1 MIVLL
6 IIFWLLGLFLSIKSP
21 TYFVVYF
28 ILASTKFLGFIDPS
42 TFIVNGIELGYF
54 GLNLIALAGSFLSKT
69 WYNIPKKSNL
79 IIFIVLAMLI
89 YGISK
94 PLFDGNSTL
103 LQSFMASKE
112 IWFYFLFFYL
122 VSYRKK
128 IKSKQI
134 INLIKWIG
142 LYFSLIYIFG
152 ILIPEIV
159 PVYYFDDEIIRV
171 YYPTYISLALFLFA
185 VGLKTKGQSKIKPIV
200 PISMMLVSLVF
211 AGYASLTIM
220 SAFGLVGYLFIY
232 RQKNLLNKKSIIVF
246 SLMSVLMVLLLL
258 LINEET
264 YNYLLSSIYDIISG
278 NDPSISSRM
287 LYNEFRWEFINRQRE
302 FGYGFIHQSS
312 EIMKSMNTSD
322 SNRYMQ
328 RLGVID
334 SGYVDMFTKFGFIG
348 TAVIIAIF
356 LKFIISG
363 ILQKN
368 KNTLSLAM
376 VIYFSQYFFVNY
388 TWSVFTFAHGIIP
401 GVIALYMIFWNQSYK
416 SKRTKK
422 QLAYMA

>member
-1 MIVLL
+1 MIIVLIL
-6 IIFWLLGLFLSIKSP
+6 FWSIGLFLSIKSP
-21 TYFVVYF
+21 TYFVLYF
-28 ILASTKFLGFIDPS
+28 LLASTKFLGFIDPS
-42 TFIVNGIELGYF
+42 TFIVNGIEFGYF
-54 GLNLIALAGSFLSKT
+54 GLNIIALAGSFLSIT
-69 WYNIPKKSNL
+69 WYNIPKKSIL
-79 IIFIVLAMLI
+79 IIFIILAMLI

-94 PLFDGNSTL
+94 PIFDGNSTL

-112 IWFYFLFFYL
+112 IWFYFLFFYM
-122 VSYRKK
+122 VSHRKK
-128 IKSKQI
+128 IKNEQI
-134 INLIKWIG
+134 IILIKWIG

-152 ILIPEIV
+152 ILVPGIV
-159 PVYYFDDEIIRV
+159 PPYYFDDEIIRV
-171 YYPTYISLALFLFA
+171 YYPTYISFALFLFA
-185 VGLKTKGQSKIKPIV
+185 VDLKTDGESKIKQLV
-200 PISMMLVSLVF
+200 PISLLLVSLVF

-220 SAFGLVGYLFIY
+220 SVIGLVGYLFVY
-232 RQKNLLNKKSIIVF
+232 HQKKLLNKKSIFVF
-246 SLMSVLMVLLLL
+246 FIMSVLIVLLLI

-264 YNYLLSSIYDIISG
+264 YNFLLTSIYDIISG

-287 LYNEFRWEFINRQRE
+287 LYNEFRWEFIDRQRE

-348 TAVIIAIF
+348 TAIIIVIF
-356 LKFIISG
+356 LKYMISG
-363 ILQKN
+363 FLQNN
-368 KNTLSLAM
+368 KNALSLAM
-376 VIYFSQYFFVNY
+376 LIYFAQYFFVNY

-416 SKRTKK
+416 SIKTKK
-422 QLAYMA
+422 RLAYRV